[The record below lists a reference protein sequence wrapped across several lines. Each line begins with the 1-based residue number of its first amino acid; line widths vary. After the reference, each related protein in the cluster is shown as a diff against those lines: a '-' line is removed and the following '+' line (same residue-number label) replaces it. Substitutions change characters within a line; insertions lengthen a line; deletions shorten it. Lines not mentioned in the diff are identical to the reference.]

1 MTRER
6 MTLERARM
14 EATLS
19 KRDVADLLH
28 GQRVSVSLVEIATRR
43 WSWTW
48 TSPTPWGYRSGTGSA
63 LSEPDAR
70 AAAIES
76 ARKNVI

>member
-1 MTRER
+1 VIER
-6 MTLERARM
+6 RLVHYGRQR
-14 EATLS
+14 
-19 KRDVADLLH
+19 VDLTGVLIH

-43 WSWTW
+43 WSWAW
-48 TSPTPWGYRSGTGSA
+48 TSPTSWGYRSGTGSA

>member
-1 MTRER
+1 VIER
-6 MTLERARM
+6 RLVRYGRQ
-14 EATLS
+14 
-19 KRDVADLLH
+19 RVDLTGVLIH
-28 GQRVSVSLVEIATRR
+28 GQRVSVSLIEIGTRR
-43 WSWTW
+43 WFWSW

>member
-1 MTRER
+1 VIER
-6 MTLERARM
+6 RLVRYGRQ
-14 EATLS
+14 
-19 KRDVADLLH
+19 RVDLTGVLIH

-43 WSWTW
+43 WSWAW